1 MERTEKR
8 QTDETHAQIRG
19 VAARGDHNAGP
30 ARRHDVRTSGRSM
43 PHLAAAQTANRKMN
57 VFVGGKQSE
66 ASEHVDN
73 PANANIPKEVFRG
86 LRFALFSLWNFLGRH
101 SRREGQLLSFHPNT
115 T

>member
-1 MERTEKR
+1 MRR
-8 QTDETHAQIRG
+8 ADARCGHHAG
-19 VAARGDHNAGP
+19 A
-30 ARRHDVRTSGRSM
+30 ARRHDVRTSGRSK

-86 LRFALFSLWNFLGRH
+86 LRSALSGLVNFRCCHRLRKGN
-101 SRREGQLLSFHPNT
+101 SGSSTITRRTREMKSTPRTL
-115 T
+115 